1 MANILVVDDD
11 RLFAQLMMKALMKAG
26 HDAVVAEDGIEAM
39 AALAQRQFTCVVCDL
54 IMPNQ
59 EGLETIKLMR
69 AACPTLAI
77 IAISG
82 GMPSGNSSNLN
93 ILDVA
98 VDFGANAALRKP
110 FQLSALVTSVNE
122 VLRNCDQKKLSA

>member
-11 RLFAQLMMKALMKAG
+11 RLFAQLMMKALIKAG

-39 AALAQRQFTCVVCDL
+39 AALAQKQFTCVVCDL

-69 AACPTLAI
+69 AACPNLAI
-77 IAISG
+77 VAISG
-82 GMPSGNSSNLN
+82 GLPSGDSRSLN
-93 ILDVA
+93 ISDVA

-110 FQLSALVTSVNE
+110 FQLSALVTTVNE
-122 VLRNCDQKKLSA
+122 VLRNACEKRLSA

>member
-69 AACPTLAI
+69 AACPNLAI

-122 VLRNCDQKKLSA
+122 VLRNCDQEKLSA

>member
-11 RLFAQLMMKALMKAG
+11 RLFAQLMMKALIKAG

-69 AACPTLAI
+69 AACPNLAI
-77 IAISG
+77 VAISG
-82 GMPSGNSSNLN
+82 GMASGETRGLN

-110 FQLSALVTSVNE
+110 FQLSALVSTVNE
-122 VLRNCDQKKLSA
+122 VLRDTDGKRLSA

>member
-11 RLFAQLMMKALMKAG
+11 RLFAQLMMKALIKAG

-69 AACPTLAI
+69 AACPNLAI
-77 IAISG
+77 VAISG
-82 GMPSGNSSNLN
+82 GMPSGETRGLN

-110 FQLSALVTSVNE
+110 FQLSALVVAVNE
-122 VLRNCDQKKLSA
+122 VLRDVDRKRLSA